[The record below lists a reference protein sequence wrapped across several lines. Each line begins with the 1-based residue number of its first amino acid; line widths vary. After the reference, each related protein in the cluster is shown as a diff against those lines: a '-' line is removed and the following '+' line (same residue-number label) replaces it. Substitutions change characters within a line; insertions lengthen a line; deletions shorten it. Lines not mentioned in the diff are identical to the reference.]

1 MTTLLVEDFGA
12 RWRPDLFG
20 LGGVFAKGRIGRVT
34 TTTGDRG
41 LGGGDSIGPFPDAL
55 EAPASCAGGLA
66 RARAGYNRSC
76 MGTFALTLRARVAPP
91 LLFTIC
97 CQRILQLNPP
107 ENVSAR
113 VIHES
118 SMGT

>member
-1 MTTLLVEDFGA
+1 MTTLLVEDFAA
-12 RWRPDLFG
+12 RRRPDLFW
-20 LGGVFAKGRIGRVT
+20 LGGVFAKGCISRVT

-41 LGGGDSIGPFPDAL
+41 FGGGDSIGPFPDAL
-55 EAPASCAGGLA
+55 EAPASCARRFA
-66 RARAGYNRSC
+66 RARAGYDRSC

-113 VIHES
+113 VIHE
-118 SMGT
+118 